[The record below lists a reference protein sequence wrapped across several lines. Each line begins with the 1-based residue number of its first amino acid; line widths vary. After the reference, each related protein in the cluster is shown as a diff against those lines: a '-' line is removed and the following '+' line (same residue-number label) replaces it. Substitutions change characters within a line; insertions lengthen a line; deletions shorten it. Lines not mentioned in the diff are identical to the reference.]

1 MGRVGVVGDGV
12 GVGVVFVVEEDGAA
26 GYSMR
31 GPVVDA
37 AAVCGG
43 GADDVGGF
51 GLVG

>member
-12 GVGVVFVVEEDGAA
+12 GVGVVFVVEEDSAA
-26 GYSMR
+26 GYAVG